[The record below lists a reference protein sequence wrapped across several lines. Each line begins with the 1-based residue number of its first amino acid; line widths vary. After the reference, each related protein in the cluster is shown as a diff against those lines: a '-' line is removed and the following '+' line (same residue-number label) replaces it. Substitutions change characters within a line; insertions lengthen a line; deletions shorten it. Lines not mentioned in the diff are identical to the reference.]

1 MNSPK
6 QPSDR
11 RSAMHRIREVRETEG
26 ITLSAMSRRMNCTV
40 TELKKQEQEDCDLRL
55 SDLYRWQSALKV
67 PVKDLLSEPDYGLTE
82 VLRHRACLTRVVKTA
97 KSLVRSSETPAVR
110 RLAETLVEQLLEIM
124 PELKDQ
130 GAWPDRGVLRPA
142 NEPGRLVEC
151 IVDTDWIGSDHEYE
165 LS

>member
-6 QPSDR
+6 PPSGG

-26 ITLSAMSRRMNCTV
+26 ISLSAMSRRMNRTV
-40 TELKKQEQEDCDLRL
+40 SELKREEQEDCDLRL
-55 SDLYRWQSALKV
+55 SDLYRWQSALRV
-67 PVKDLLSEPDYGLTE
+67 PLKDLLTEPDYGLTE

-97 KSLVRSSETPAVR
+97 KSLVRNSKTPAVR
-110 RLAETLVEQLLEIM
+110 HLAETLVEQLVEIM

-130 GAWPDRGVLRPA
+130 GAWPDRGVQRPA
-142 NEPGRLVEC
+142 NEPGRILEY
-151 IVDTDWIGSDHEYE
+151 IVNTDWIGADLEHE